1 MRFSLLIVLFLSFA
15 VVTNS
20 MGQAS
25 LKFNQTFSAMQAKQL
40 LVSIPADKTSFKSIK
55 GSRVIV
61 ETLIEVATT
70 NNRLLEFLA
79 KDGRY
84 DLQQKIIDNGETIQV
99 FYQKPDNV
107 LMMQGKQVEE
117 SVQYIIY
124 VPEKMVV
131 TQDTVSTL

>member
-15 VVTNS
+15 VATNS

-84 DLQQKIIDNGETIQV
+84 DLQQKTIDNGETIQV